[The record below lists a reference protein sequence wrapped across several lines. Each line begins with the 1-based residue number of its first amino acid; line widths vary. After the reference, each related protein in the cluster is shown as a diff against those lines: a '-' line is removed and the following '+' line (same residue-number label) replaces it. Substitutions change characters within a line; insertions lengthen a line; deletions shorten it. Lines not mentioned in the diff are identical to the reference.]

1 MADPII
7 KIKVEGS
14 GLPAGGADGQVLTRQ
29 GGKAVWSD
37 LPKGLAEED
46 VLKLLI
52 SLGVAPVLTDADG
65 AVLADGDG
73 AILIT
78 A

>member
-1 MADPII
+1 MADPKIT
-7 KIKVEGS
+7 IKVEGS
-14 GLPAGGADGQVLTRQ
+14 GLPGGGSDGQVLTKQ
-29 GGKAVWSD
+29 NGKAVWGNPPTSMTV
-37 LPKGLAEED
+37 ED
-46 VLKLLI
+46 VLELLVN
-52 SLGVAPVLTDADG
+52 LGVAPVLQDDDG